1 MECTGPLLKT
11 GRGHIF
17 LPPKQPTTMKI
28 YEIYWNI
35 YYIIVSKSSGLMS
48 FIAQIKVLGN
58 TATSFMFAYLGVM
71 PPEGKIWFATCVHL
85 CKRLKKQQTLFL
97 QLLFGLLRQIMFLSQ
112 CSGKTALKCPNEALS
127 WGYLSLNHYLSAQGR
142 PETPVG
148 TSCSNFLIFSVMIP
162 TSSWKLD
169 PNTPPS
175 PMRRCEDISIYEVSE
190 KKTKDPFQMLE
201 ILGNQQ
207 HLKGEN
213 NLRPSTSPI
222 SSTFICLS
230 CSHEFSKPKPKNGI
244 FQIGFPTI
252 SRNSAIACSWQK
264 RPAGDQNMF
273 IGPIEG
279 HCSNHIW

>member
-1 MECTGPLLKT
+1 
-11 GRGHIF
+11 
-17 LPPKQPTTMKI
+17 
-28 YEIYWNI
+28 
-35 YYIIVSKSSGLMS
+35 MS
-48 FIAQIKVLGN
+48 FIAQIKALGN
-58 TATSFMFAYLGVM
+58 TATSFMFATTIEPPPRRVYL
-71 PPEGKIWFATCVHL
+71 PRCHATWRENLIRNMCSSLQEVEE
-85 CKRLKKQQTLFL
+85 QQTLFL

-162 TSSWKLD
+162 TSSWR

-222 SSTFICLS
+222 SSTFTCLS

-279 HCSNHIW
+279 HCSNCIW